1 MACCAR
7 VCGYAMEVKRAE
19 ERAGSGTK
27 RLTMVEAAHRIPM
40 AQSLQQRD
48 FGILGEWEEK

>member
-1 MACCAR
+1 
-7 VCGYAMEVKRAE
+7 MEVKRAE
-19 ERAGSGTK
+19 ERAGNGTK